1 MLAINWEDVVRM
13 IESLRPQLIGIGVIL
28 LLAIILTFAVIK
40 TSTPVRKLVIRWK
53 EVTAGAE

>member
-1 MLAINWEDVVRM
+1 MLAINWEDVIRM